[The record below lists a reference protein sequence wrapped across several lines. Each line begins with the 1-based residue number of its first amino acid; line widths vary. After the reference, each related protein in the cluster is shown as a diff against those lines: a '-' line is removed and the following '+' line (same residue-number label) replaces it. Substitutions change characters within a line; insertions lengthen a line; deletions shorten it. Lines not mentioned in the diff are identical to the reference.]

1 MRKIDSKYEN
11 PIDNILLK
19 LCDKLIDICVKLN
32 ITPNMITLFR
42 IILSVYIIYLLYYTD
57 NIKLLFILIVIFHFL
72 DCMDGHLARS
82 TNQFTKLGDYLDHF
96 ADTSLSFVI
105 IIYMIIKKY
114 PNKIII
120 LTLLAFEIYML
131 NCHMG
136 LQQAHYKKNN
146 PNAPDETLD
155 IFNKIHNFNLD
166 AISYTRYF
174 GPGTIWLIIILIIY
188 YIKIN
193 I

>member
-1 MRKIDSKYEN
+1 
-11 PIDNILLK
+11 
-19 LCDKLIDICVKLN
+19 
-32 ITPNMITLFR
+32 
-42 IILSVYIIYLLYYTD
+42 
-57 NIKLLFILIVIFHFL
+57 
-72 DCMDGHLARS
+72 MDGYLARS

-166 AISYTRYF
+166 AINYTRYF

>member
-1 MRKIDSKYEN
+1 MRKIDSRYEN

-42 IILSVYIIYLLYYTD
+42 IILSIYIIYLLYYTD

-82 TNQFTKLGDYLDHF
+82 TNQVTKLGDYLDHF
-96 ADTSLSFVI
+96 ADISLTFVI

-131 NCHMG
+131 NCHAG
-136 LQQAHYKKNN
+136 LQQLYYKKDN
-146 PNAPDETLD
+146 PNAVPYYEVQGNTNV
-155 IFNKIHNFNLD
+155 FEPNQQS
-166 AISYTRYF
+166 AIPARSNVVNEA
-174 GPGTIWLIIILIIY
+174 LSIIQG
-188 YIKIN
+188 K
-193 I
+193 